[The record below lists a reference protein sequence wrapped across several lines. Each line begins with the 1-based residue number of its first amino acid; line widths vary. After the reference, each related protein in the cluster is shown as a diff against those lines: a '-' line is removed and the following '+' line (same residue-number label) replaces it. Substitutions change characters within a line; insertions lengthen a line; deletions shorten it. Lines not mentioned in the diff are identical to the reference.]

1 MAMTGKEGERQ
12 RKKNKQPLPKI
23 PKQRESP
30 AW

>member
-12 RKKNKQPLPKI
+12 RKKNKQPLLEI
-23 PKQRESP
+23 PKQTESL